1 MGILQL
7 QCTGNLSGLLKT
19 CVNIDPS
26 SLSRSLSKN
35 VCGLLRYIHAQNES

>member
-26 SLSRSLSKN
+26 LSRSLSKN